1 MERRIA
7 LSSRSTCVLPV
18 RTLVNTLIPRDVG
31 ISSTSAGRAIVPRRV
46 YGVQPREV
54 AGGAVGWRGNW
65 GGDCCWEKG
74 WLRSRKKRWSA
85 QLVENNIEEKEES
98 GEGGYEIKTKQI
110 KGLLRHKCVS
120 STTYTG
126 LGSAVGVK
134 VGSNVGVE
142 VGSNVGI
149 AVGSSDGA
157 AVGSID
163 GLSVGGAVGAIVG
176 SAVGRRLGGSEGNA
190 VGPIVGMPEG
200 M

>member
-18 RTLVNTLIPRDVG
+18 RTLVHTLIPRDVG

-98 GEGGYEIKTKQI
+98 GGRSRGPKYETAELLREIKETPTP
-110 KGLLRHKCVS
+110 CVHVCM
-120 STTYTG
+120 
-126 LGSAVGVK
+126 L
-134 VGSNVGVE
+134 
-142 VGSNVGI
+142 
-149 AVGSSDGA
+149 
-157 AVGSID
+157 
-163 GLSVGGAVGAIVG
+163 
-176 SAVGRRLGGSEGNA
+176 
-190 VGPIVGMPEG
+190 
-200 M
+200 